1 MVAKRP
7 LEPNHPRRRKQ
18 PLAGDT
24 GVIWEPPA
32 ARRSKSTRLTQTP
45 RTKDT
50 TNAPGFRA
58 QPPAL
63 RAVQRRGSAHGRY
76 TPETQAGSE
85 ENVLFDFPQIDPTA
99 TTNPARPRTLQ
110 AGYYRDRDES
120 TGVLR
125 VRFRDGTPWEYH
137 DVPPNVWRNFRRVK
151 SPGRFINRVLNN
163 YPYGRGD
170 F

>member
-7 LEPNHPRRRKQ
+7 LEPKNPRRRKQ

-32 ARRSKSTRLTQTP
+32 ARTAKPFRETQNRTRGANPDEFQ
-45 RTKDT
+45 
-50 TNAPGFRA
+50 A
-58 QPPAL
+58 QAKAL
-63 RAVQRRGSAHGRY
+63 RAVRGRGSSHGRY
-76 TPETQAGSE
+76 TPDTQAGSE
-85 ENVLFDFPQIDPTA
+85 ENVLLDFPQIDPTA

-110 AGYYRDRDES
+110 AGYYKDRDET
-120 TGVLR
+120 TGILR
-125 VRFRDGTPWEYH
+125 VRFRDGTPWEYY
-137 DVPPNVWRNFRRVK
+137 DIPPNVWRNFRRVK
-151 SPGRFINRVLNN
+151 SPGRFVNRVLNN